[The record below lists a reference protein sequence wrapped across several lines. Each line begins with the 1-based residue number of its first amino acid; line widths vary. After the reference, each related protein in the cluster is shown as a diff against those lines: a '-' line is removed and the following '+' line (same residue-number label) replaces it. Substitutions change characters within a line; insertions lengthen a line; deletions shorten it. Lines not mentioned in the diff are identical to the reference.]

1 MNWGLLVRS
10 SGDEKCKFN
19 SSGSLC
25 TKIQSS
31 PDEDHF
37 CRVWSQEKLDLFKSP
52 FKCTRPSVHFAF
64 FVMLFDYFLQNCAE
78 RLSLKFEEI
87 FLMTSRYASS
97 NCFPPSVCHSIPRSL
112 WLKGLS
118 GYLLW
123 NCSMD
128 WAQLLENI
136 LPKFA
141 KSKHFG
147 AKNSE
152 RLTAPSDQPKIL
164 FNFVFIKFL
173 I

>member
-87 FLMTSRYASS
+87 FLITSRYASS
-97 NCFPPSVCHSIPRSL
+97 NCFSSQCLSFYPSIALTEGLVRLSSL
-112 WLKGLS
+112 KLLYGLS
-118 GYLLW
+118 
-123 NCSMD
+123 S
-128 WAQLLENI
+128 
-136 LPKFA
+136 
-141 KSKHFG
+141 
-147 AKNSE
+147 
-152 RLTAPSDQPKIL
+152 
-164 FNFVFIKFL
+164 NFREYPP
-173 I
+173 